1 MEPSIKVN
9 GKDSIER
16 DMEFKFGLME
26 QSTLAIGEI
35 IWLMVLELSIMLMA
49 IFIKVS
55 GNSIKP
61 MVKDHTSI

>member
-35 IWLMVLELSIMLMA
+35 IWLMVLELSIMLMV
-49 IFIKVS
+49 IFMKVS
-55 GNSIKP
+55 GN
-61 MVKDHTSI
+61 